1 MCADAA
7 EGIKLQCDREYRFS
21 DSESLRATQLNK
33 LTANE
38 FTGLPTNNLDTKC
51 DFSKFS
57 RLSEVARFGN
67 RKFSAK
73 GIQNDMTLFKF
84 KKGEAQNIVRKVANV
99 SNTREKQWNE
109 KQKELSAICVKER
122 TQKAVRQK
130 DYVRKL
136 LETCKSWG
144 GPCVTS
150 DELIAAIN
158 AKLGKQ
164 EQIVQADLTFYRSI
178 DKSDM
183 IARLDLFKLNKISHE
198 EHLENLQHIACGSV
212 TDFLTNADALK
223 TLKTIRFRCTEN
235 NSTIEAKTNN
245 PPEIHFNGI
254 DSYVVAWYLGAK
266 WQWFLGYIKEKGGGK
281 NYLVEHLGRIKTSN
295 DMLWK
300 YPVTDDVILVSAEQI
315 VHVDVK
321 GF

>member
-1 MCADAA
+1 MTIPTCDASVQT
-7 EGIKLQCDREYRFS
+7 EHIIGQ
-21 DSESLRATQLNK
+21 
-33 LTANE
+33 
-38 FTGLPTNNLDTKC
+38 PTKR

-57 RLSEVARFGN
+57 RLSEVARFRN

-84 KKGEAQNIVRKVANV
+84 KKGEVQNIVRKVANV
-99 SNTREKQWNE
+99 LNTREKQWNE

-164 EQIVQADLTFYRSI
+164 EQIVQADLTFYRVI

-183 IARLDLFKLNKISHE
+183 IARLDLFKLNQISHE
-198 EHLENLQHIACGSV
+198 EHLENL
-212 TDFLTNADALK
+212 
-223 TLKTIRFRCTEN
+223 
-235 NSTIEAKTNN
+235 
-245 PPEIHFNGI
+245 
-254 DSYVVAWYLGAK
+254 
-266 WQWFLGYIKEKGGGK
+266 
-281 NYLVEHLGRIKTSN
+281 
-295 DMLWK
+295 
-300 YPVTDDVILVSAEQI
+300 
-315 VHVDVK
+315 
-321 GF
+321 